1 MIGSNFGITAKIG
14 SRGQVTLP
22 KIVRKKLNLKTGTDY
37 VNFKFDSDDSVKV
50 EKLTSN
56 DNTIENFWKREK
68 DIRKKYNLTKND
80 FESDLDW
87 GKDVGSEKFD

>member
-22 KIVRKKLNLKTGTDY
+22 KIVREKLNLKTGTDY

-50 EKLTSN
+50 EKLISN

-87 GKDVGSEKFD
+87 GEDVGSEKFD